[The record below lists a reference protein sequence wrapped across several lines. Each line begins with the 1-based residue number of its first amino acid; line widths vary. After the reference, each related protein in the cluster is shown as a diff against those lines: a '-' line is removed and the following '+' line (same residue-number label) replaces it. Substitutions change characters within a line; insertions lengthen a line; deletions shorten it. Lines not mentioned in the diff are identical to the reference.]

1 MSASST
7 GARRPS
13 SGRRPVSAVA
23 LRERVAAVLDA
34 LPERD
39 RLVLSLRLVDG
50 LSALEAAGALRAS
63 AREVEERTVAV
74 LRGLAAV
81 IGGRRALRRA
91 A

>member
-1 MSASST
+1 MSAANA
-7 GARRPS
+7 GARRRAP
-13 SGRRPVSAVA
+13 RRPVSASA

-39 RLVLSLRLVDG
+39 RLVLSLRFVDG

-81 IGGRRALRRA
+81 IGGRRALRRVA
-91 A
+91 